1 LLALSFE
8 KVYITGGVLFILL
21 YAIIFHEVG
30 HALMAYWM
38 GDPTAKNAGRIS
50 LNPIVHLDPFGS
62 ILVPIITYLVMKAP
76 FGWAKPVPVNPFNY
90 RHYVRGDILVS
101 LAGVTANFLFA
112 VVLAL
117 LLHLARPNSLNHI
130 LLLTGVMV
138 NSVLVFFNLLPIPP
152 LDGSHI
158 FQYLL
163 PRRLRAQYM
172 SIAPFGFFI
181 LVILLIGLG
190 RAFRGIDLFAPVG
203 YVAKAALFLAGHGWV
218 GSVW

>member
-1 LLALSFE
+1 MLALSFD

-90 RHYVRGDILVS
+90 RHYVRGDI
-101 LAGVTANFLFA
+101 
-112 VVLAL
+112 
-117 LLHLARPNSLNHI
+117 
-130 LLLTGVMV
+130 
-138 NSVLVFFNLLPIPP
+138 
-152 LDGSHI
+152 
-158 FQYLL
+158 
-163 PRRLRAQYM
+163 
-172 SIAPFGFFI
+172 
-181 LVILLIGLG
+181 
-190 RAFRGIDLFAPVG
+190 
-203 YVAKAALFLAGHGWV
+203 
-218 GSVW
+218 